1 MAAREAASVRGA
13 AAAKQNLSREREK
26 NYLRLHLQRL
36 EDLNPREIEKEEEER
51 EKYLW

>member
-1 MAAREAASVRGA
+1 MLLL
-13 AAAKQNLSREREK
+13 QNKTSLGREK